1 MQKAVACS
9 PACVFPLHRGS
20 FVLYVR
26 VIYLADYLTFWR
38 MRHKMFRLACP
49 VSKNMFPKELGT
61 AREEYAPEAS
71 CMGPSTE
78 AAQAPPWLQTAFL
91 LPFCLAALCIPCSAA
106 VSAVPLFLE
115 GMKAFHK
122 TVSDFQNI
130 LSRKGPTGIKS
141 KP

>member
-1 MQKAVACS
+1 
-9 PACVFPLHRGS
+9 
-20 FVLYVR
+20 
-26 VIYLADYLTFWR
+26 
-38 MRHKMFRLACP
+38 MFRLACP

-91 LPFCLAALCIPCSAA
+91 LPFCLAALRIPCSAA